1 VSKEKAKRMSRRK
14 FLEGAGGAIASASL
28 SGALAAC
35 SKAESSES
43 PSMPQ
48 SPTEIDAVEVTLK
61 INGQTHKLRL
71 QPRVT
76 LLDALRERLQKTG
89 TKKVCDKGNCGA
101 CTVLINDKPVYSCLM
116 LAVDAQGQNITTVE
130 GIAENGKISPIQ
142 SAFVEKDALM
152 CGFCTPGF
160 VMSITA
166 ALKTNPNATKEQIKE
181 ACRGNIC
188 RCGTFNRVFE
198 AALAVTQGMK

>member
-1 VSKEKAKRMSRRK
+1 MSREHNKRISRRK
-14 FLEGAGGAIASASL
+14 FLEGAGGVIASASL
-28 SGALAAC
+28 PGALAAC
-35 SKAESSES
+35 SKPEPSDAASALQSSTTS
-43 PSMPQ
+43 N
-48 SPTEIDAVEVTLK
+48 TVEVTLK
-61 INGQTHKLRL
+61 VNGQNHKLQL

-89 TKKVCDKGNCGA
+89 TKKVCDRGNCGA
-101 CTVLINDKPVYSCLM
+101 CTVWIDNKPVYSCLM
-116 LAVDAQGQNITTVE
+116 LAVDAQGHEITTVE
-130 GIAENGKISPIQ
+130 GMAVNGKISPVQ

-160 VMSITA
+160 VMSVAA
-166 ALKTNPNATKEQIKE
+166 ALKANPNATKEQIKE

-198 AALAVTQGMK
+198 AALAAQKE